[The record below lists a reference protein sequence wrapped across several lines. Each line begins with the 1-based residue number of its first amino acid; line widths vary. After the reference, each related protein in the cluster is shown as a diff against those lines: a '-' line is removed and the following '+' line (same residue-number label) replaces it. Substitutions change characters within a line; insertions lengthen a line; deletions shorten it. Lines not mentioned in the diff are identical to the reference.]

1 MENTWYFDLSH
12 LWKDLGWNSDKIY
25 IEDLED
31 AFPIESKDF
40 TKTLGKFR
48 VEYKNYNH
56 HKYLLYR
63 PYPKTSSDDKL
74 RYNHKLSSNKN
85 AKIKFYEDDVLIK
98 ELDQMYEN
106 PCIILDGDGQTRK
119 GTKFTLLN
127 DDTISPSHYCEP
139 QVIEVYNFEFEL
151 IRRTLPLPM
160 EDLFETNHDY
170 FLTIADIMGNDAHE
184 HPHLGIVKRSEF
196 FADDG
201 NQKKVKPYDNARVG
215 LPTDGCGGVIYP
227 VKLTKDKMIL
237 SNGKE
242 LDYSEVMDFDFDPED
257 GYITAVKNALN
268 MVGIS
273 SDAVEKM
280 KNDPAINEQLVKT
293 GVACVS
299 LENFK
304 KT

>member
-1 MENTWYFDLSH
+1 MENTWYLDH
-12 LWKDLGWNSDKIY
+12 TILWKDLGWDRKKAY
-25 IEDLED
+25 EDFAD
-31 AFPIESKDF
+31 TYPIESKDF

-48 VEYKNYNH
+48 VEYTNYNH
-56 HKYLLYR
+56 HKYILYR
-63 PYPKTSSDDKL
+63 PYPKTSINSKL
-74 RYNHKLSSNKN
+74 RYNHKLPSDRN

-98 ELDQMYEN
+98 ELDQIYEN

-127 DDTISPSHYCEP
+127 EYKTSSYHYEN
-139 QVIEVYNFEFEL
+139 QWIEVYNFEFEL
-151 IRRTLPLPM
+151 IRRTLPLPL

-170 FLTIADIMGNDAHE
+170 FLTIADVMQNDAHE
-184 HPHLGIVKRSEF
+184 NPHLGIVKRSEF

-201 NQKKVKPYDNARVG
+201 NQEKVRSYDNARVG
-215 LPTDGCGGVIYP
+215 LPTDSYGEALCP

-257 GYITAVKNALN
+257 EYNTAVDNALQSLGLPA
-268 MVGIS
+268 GI
-273 SDAVEKM
+273 M
-280 KNDPAINEQLVKT
+280 KNINDVVENQLIQT
-293 GVACVS
+293 GSVCIN